1 MRPISYLQEGLV
13 NMLNKH
19 EARVLFSFQK
29 CKHCVTLMIKYR
41 STHNQLFHSC
51 LFPVASLYVLIILC
65 SDKGFN

>member
-1 MRPISYLQEGLV
+1 
-13 NMLNKH
+13 MLNKH